1 MRSAFDTVTGILS
14 LSPIPDQHGILYGQR
29 RRLILLK
36 ASGFGFIEPS
46 YDSDYFRFSAQA
58 SNTYM
63 IEVALDG
70 HPETVV
76 TLYQAKGLQVEQ
88 NDDAEGM
95 EEGSRIIWTASST
108 GVYFI

>member
-1 MRSAFDTVTGILS
+1 
-14 LSPIPDQHGILYGQR
+14 
-29 RRLILLK
+29 
-36 ASGFGFIEPS
+36 
-46 YDSDYFRFSAQA
+46 
-58 SNTYM
+58 M

-76 TLYQAKGLQVEQ
+76 TLYQAIGLQVEQ
-88 NDDAEGM
+88 NDDTEGM